1 MTDSSPGTFR
11 EDIDAMLIFHEIVLQ
26 GSYSAA
32 AARFG
37 LTRSAVSKRVS
48 RLEERLGLR
57 LLHRTTRQV
66 AATEAGLRFHA
77 HCARL
82 LAILDEAEADM
93 GSLAQEPVG
102 TVRINAPVVF
112 GEYYLAEPL
121 AEFQARYPRARVQ
134 LTLSDHR
141 SDPVALGLDLVVR
154 VGPVFDDSLV
164 ARQLLRARLVTCA
177 SPGYLAKAGTPEHPA
192 ELVRHRCL
200 RYLNLPAEREW
211 SYEVDGEIQ
220 APVGACP
227 FETDSGLALRGAAL
241 AGMGLAHLP
250 SFYVE
255 HDLRQGTLVQVLGA
269 FELPDISAYLV
280 YVSRKHQ
287 PAAVRAL
294 MQFLLDWFAA
304 HPLAPVQGCAG

>member
-1 MTDSSPGTFR
+1 MPETAPGTFR
-11 EDIDAMLIFHEIVLQ
+11 EDIDAMLIFHEIVQQ

-66 AATEAGLRFHA
+66 AATEAGLRFHG

-82 LAILDEAEADM
+82 LSVLDEAEADM
-93 GSLAQEPVG
+93 GSIAHEAVG

-121 AEFQARYPRARVQ
+121 TEFQSRHPRVRVQ

-154 VGPVFDDSLV
+154 VGPVADDALV
-164 ARQLLRARLVTCA
+164 ARQLLRTRLVTIG
-177 SPGYLAKAGTPEHPA
+177 SPAYFAKAGAPAHPS
-192 ELVRHRCL
+192 ELVRHRTL
-200 RYLNLPAEREW
+200 RYLNVPEGREW
-211 SYEVDGEIQ
+211 SYVVDGELL
-220 APVGACP
+220 APVGSCP
-227 FETDSGLALRGAAL
+227 LETDSGLALRGAAL

-255 HDLRQGTLVQVLGA
+255 HDLRVGTLVQVLA
-269 FELPDISAYLV
+269 DYEMPDMSAYLV

-294 MQFLLDWFAA
+294 MTFLLDWFAS
-304 HPLAPVQGCAG
+304 HPLEPVHGCAG